1 MSEGT
6 SFLSAICVVNTRQ
19 RRAIQHIRQLL
30 DLIGQFPRVNPS
42 STNTDDVDIQKLQ
55 RQIRSRYKALCSSLG
70 VRPRVQIATSNS
82 PASILPE
89 LEQEDV
95 TDLPEMT
102 GGGGE
107 IISQNNRVAP
117 GSSIPVWK
125 IDKKTGSKSAVT
137 NMDLSF

>member
-1 MSEGT
+1 MSKGT
-6 SFLSAICVVNTRQ
+6 SFLSGICLVNTGAT

-30 DLIGQFPRVNPS
+30 DVIGQFPRVNPS
-42 STNTDDVDIQKLQ
+42 SSNTDDVDIQKLQ

-70 VRPRVQIATSNS
+70 VRPRVQVATSNS

-89 LEQEDV
+89 LEQEESDDV
-95 TDLPEMT
+95 TDLPEMS
-102 GGGGE
+102 G
-107 IISQNNRVAP
+107 ISQNNRVAP

-125 IDKKTGSKSAVT
+125 IDKRTGSKSAVT